1 LKNEA
6 GIFTL
11 LTKKVAQEMEW
22 ENIENTT
29 VMCLGD
35 IMLDTFIYGSIE
47 RISPEAPV
55 PVFKKHRK
63 FSVLGGAGNVV
74 RNLESLGCKTVYI
87 GVAGMDAIGESVRQS
102 LELLPCVT
110 SIILTEKGR
119 KTPHKTRFV
128 SQGQQILRV
137 DDETVIPLSE
147 STVEAVM
154 ETYLA
159 YLPCCQAVVLSDYAK
174 GFLTP
179 SLCEKIIT
187 AARQQGIPVIVD
199 PKGHDYQ
206 RYQGATLL
214 TPNAKELVNI
224 TKMPCQSNED
234 IVNAAQRLRADMQVD
249 YVLVTRSQEGMTLV
263 SQQESDH
270 IPTQAREVYDVSG
283 AGDTVIATLAMA
295 LAVGQTVLEAAKLA
309 NYAAGI
315 VVAKTGTAVVTRTE
329 LENKCDET
337 SSRKIST
344 LDHLLPLLTQWRRQH
359 LRIGFTNGCFDLLHL
374 GHLHILKQ
382 ARQTCDRL
390 VLAVNSDASVKKL
403 KGETRPIQSEQTRAE
418 ILAALEIVDAVVI
431 FSEDTPLALI
441 EQILP
446 DVLIKG
452 ADYRVDQVVGAD
464 VVHAHGGRVFL
475 AELLPN
481 NSTTK
486 TIARLESAA

>member
-1 LKNEA
+1 
-6 GIFTL
+6 
-11 LTKKVAQEMEW
+11 MEW
-22 ENIENTT
+22 EKLENVT

-35 IMLDTFIYGSIE
+35 IMLDTFIYGSID

-74 RNLESLGCKTVYI
+74 RNLEALGCNTVYI
-87 GVAGMDAIGESVRQS
+87 GVAGMDPAGESVRQF
-102 LELLPCVT
+102 LELLASVT
-110 SIILTEKGR
+110 PIILPERGR

-128 SQGQQILRV
+128 SQGQQVLRV
-137 DDETVIPLSE
+137 DDETVTPLSE
-147 STVEAVM
+147 STLEAVM

-159 YLPCCQAVVLSDYAK
+159 YLPRCQAVVLSDYAK

-179 SLCEKIIT
+179 HLCEKVIT
-187 AARQQGIPVIVD
+187 AARQRGIPVIVD

-206 RYQGATLL
+206 HYQGATLL
-214 TPNAKELVNI
+214 TPNAKELMHI

-234 IVNAAQRLRADMQVD
+234 IVSAAQCLRSALKVD

-263 SQQESDH
+263 SGQESDH
-270 IPTQAREVYDVSG
+270 ISTQAREVFDVSG

-295 LAVGQTVLEAAKLA
+295 LAGEQTVLEAAKLA
-309 NYAAGI
+309 NCAAGLA
-315 VVAKTGTAVVTRTE
+315 VGKAGTAVVTRAE

-344 LDHLLPLLTQWRRQH
+344 LEHLLPLLTHWRRQH

-390 VLAVNSDASVKKL
+390 ILGLNSDASVRKL

-418 ILAALEIVDAVVI
+418 VLAALEIVDAVVI
-431 FSEDTPLALI
+431 FSEDTPLMLI
-441 EQILP
+441 EHILP

-475 AELLPN
+475 AELLPG